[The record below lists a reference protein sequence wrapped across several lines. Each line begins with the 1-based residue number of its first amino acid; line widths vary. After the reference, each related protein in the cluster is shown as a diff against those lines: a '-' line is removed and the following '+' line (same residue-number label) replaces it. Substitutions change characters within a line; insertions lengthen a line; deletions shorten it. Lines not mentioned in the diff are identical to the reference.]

1 MHYTANGNF
10 VNDQVRENFKTIKNR
25 KNIERFEDVSGE
37 AGSGEA
43 RPAASVEASTVNEV
57 AKLIASALAP
67 ENTAS
72 REPDLTNEQT
82 YEYGG
87 KIYIV
92 GRQGPKGDQGAIGL
106 TGPQGNPGV
115 KGDQGEIGGQGIKG
129 DQGPAGAAGQPG
141 IKGDKGDQGVQGPQ
155 GIPGNKGDQ
164 GPMGPTGP
172 PFDTTLIQSEICQF
186 YNNLAGQLPDKALYQ
201 PNFCLKLSTGNTG
214 PLINSVPAP
223 VAPVSTP
230 AQSVESV
237 GGAVSDVSSQSAPYA
252 SEGFRNI
259 NREGFYNTR
268 SGEIDTRVP
277 TVPCPRG
284 HHARLHM
291 NPDGKENFKCFRD
304 PVPLTPCPDKYSLA
318 TKTAVAGYC
327 MPIKKDTIASVQGPN
342 PCPNPNFP
350 TLGPDGSACH
360 PPETF
365 RNGEDGEI
373 VEGFGIPSAS
383 QSRDA
388 KKAGYK
394 TFDPTIGYTSCFS
407 DGRTARKWY
416 GNPVIGSCWYKSK

>member
-10 VNDQVRENFKTIKNR
+10 VNEQVRENFETIKNR
-25 KNIERFEDVSGE
+25 KNIERFEDVSSE
-37 AGSGEA
+37 AMSSNA
-43 RPAASVEASTVNEV
+43 VKEV

-67 ENTAS
+67 ESTAS
-72 REPDLTNEQT
+72 REPELTNEQT

-172 PFDTTLIQSEICQF
+172 PFDTTLIQSEVCQF
-186 YNNLAGQLPDKALYQ
+186 YNNLAGQFPDKALYQ

-223 VAPVSTP
+223 PAFAVAP
-230 AQSVESV
+230 QSVKSV
-237 GGAVSDVSSQSAPYA
+237 GGAVSEVSSHSAPFA
-252 SEGFRNI
+252 SEGFRNVNREDFQKTGHVAGCPPGQNKMKDSHNVMRCVSPSPTHSMSMNHEDFGTFQKTESVAYCPPGQI
-259 NREGFYNTR
+259 KMKDSDNVTKCFSPLDNYGNCPPGKTMKMHDGVNKCFNPPTPVMIREGFLG
-268 SGEIDTRVP
+268 SMPPGAIMP
-277 TVPCPRG
+277 SPPCPPAYG
-284 HHARLHM
+284 
-291 NPDGKENFKCFRD
+291 
-304 PVPLTPCPDKYSLA
+304 LA
-318 TKTAVAGYC
+318 TKTARAGYC
-327 MPIKKDTIASVQGPN
+327 MPLKPGTVASVNGV
-342 PCPNPNFP
+342 CPP
-350 TLGPDGSACH
+350 THRVGSDGSMCY
-360 PPETF
+360 PI
-365 RNGEDGEI
+365 DI
-373 VEGFGIPSAS
+373 
-383 QSRDA
+383 
-388 KKAGYK
+388 
-394 TFDPTIGYTSCFS
+394 
-407 DGRTARKWY
+407 
-416 GNPVIGSCWYKSK
+416 NPI

>member
-259 NREGFYNTR
+259 NREGFYNTL
-268 SGEIDTRVP
+268 SGVVDTRVP
-277 TVPCPRG
+277 IVPCPLG
-284 HHARLHM
+284 HHVRMHI
-291 NPDGKENFKCFRD
+291 NTDGKENFKCFREPQ
-304 PVPLTPCPDKYSLA
+304 PVALFPCPHGHGLA

-327 MPIKKDTIASVQGPN
+327 MPLKKDTIASVQQGPN

-365 RNGEDGEI
+365 RNVEDGEI
-373 VEGFGIPSAS
+373 VEGFGPRGYFNSGLGFWSCPYRTQKNKFKWEGGICW
-383 QSRDA
+383 Q
-388 KKAGYK
+388 KK
-394 TFDPTIGYTSCFS
+394 
-407 DGRTARKWY
+407 
-416 GNPVIGSCWYKSK
+416 